1 MDRRNPRKSP
11 AKRPPGE
18 EPSRF
23 WAAGG
28 SRPPMGQPLELN
40 PQTGGPGKGRARI
53 NAPKTR
59 PGGTRASFGG
69 VFTRAAL
76 AWAAS
81 LGA

>member
-1 MDRRNPRKSP
+1 M
-11 AKRPPGE
+11 E
-18 EPSRF
+18 
-23 WAAGG
+23 
-28 SRPPMGQPLELN
+28 QPLESFWGILKN
-40 PQTGGPGKGRARI
+40 PNRRGVAPWTAETPANPGKGRARI